1 MKIFAFLFNSSIGRK
16 IAMALTGIFLISFLM
31 VHCGVNAMIFFNDGG
46 ILFNEAAEF
55 MGTNWIIRTMEFV
68 LFGGLLWHIFQGLW
82 LWMDNQKKRK
92 NKYGKSSGNANST
105 WYSRSMGLLGTLL
118 LLFLILHL
126 KHFWVV
132 SRLTDEIVSGNETLY
147 GEMQE
152 VFANL
157 WVVVIYVLGCISLSY
172 HLLHGFQSAFQSLG
186 INHPAW
192 TPIIQGAG
200 NAFSF
205 IVPLLFAA
213 MPVSMYMGW
222 IN

>member
-1 MKIFAFLFNSSIGRK
+1 MKILAFLFNSSIGRK

-46 ILFNEAAEF
+46 ELFNEAAEF

-152 VFANL
+152 VFANG
-157 WVVVIYVLGCISLSY
+157 WVVLVYILGCISLSY

-192 TPIIQGAG
+192 TPIIKSAG

-205 IVPLLFAA
+205 VVPLLFAA
-213 MPVSMYMGW
+213 MPVAMYLGW
-222 IN
+222 IK

>member
-1 MKIFAFLFNSSIGRK
+1 
-16 IAMALTGIFLISFLM
+16 
-31 VHCGVNAMIFFNDGG
+31 
-46 ILFNEAAEF
+46 
-55 MGTNWIIRTMEFV
+55 MEFV

-82 LWMDNQKKRK
+82 LWQDNQKRRK

-147 GEMQE
+147 GEMKE
-152 VFANL
+152 VFANG
-157 WVVVIYVLGCISLSY
+157 WVVLVYVLGCISLSY

-192 TPIIQGAG
+192 TPVIKSAG

-205 IVPLLFAA
+205 VVPMLFAA
-213 MPVSMYMGW
+213 MPVAMYMGW

>member
-31 VHCGVNAMIFFNDGG
+31 IHCGVNAMIFFNDGG

-82 LWMDNQKKRK
+82 LWLDNQKKRK
-92 NKYGKSSGNANST
+92 NKYGKSSGNTNST

-152 VFANL
+152 VFANV
-157 WVVVIYVLGCISLSY
+157 WVVLIYVLGCISLSY

-192 TPIIQGAG
+192 NPIIQGAG

-205 IVPLLFAA
+205 VVPLIFAA

>member
-1 MKIFAFLFNSSIGRK
+1 MKILAFLFNSSIGRK

-46 ILFNEAAEF
+46 ELFNEAAEF

-82 LWMDNQKKRK
+82 LWQDNQKRRK

-126 KHFWVV
+126 KHFWVEADLPMK
-132 SRLTDEIVSGNETLY
+132 S
-147 GEMQE
+147 
-152 VFANL
+152 
-157 WVVVIYVLGCISLSY
+157 
-172 HLLHGFQSAFQSLG
+172 
-186 INHPAW
+186 
-192 TPIIQGAG
+192 
-200 NAFSF
+200 
-205 IVPLLFAA
+205 
-213 MPVSMYMGW
+213 
-222 IN
+222 

>member
-1 MKIFAFLFNSSIGRK
+1 MKILAFLFNSSIGRK

-46 ILFNEAAEF
+46 ELFNEAAEF

-152 VFANL
+152 VFANG

-205 IVPLLFAA
+205 VVPMLFAA
-213 MPVSMYMGW
+213 MPVAMYLGW

>member
-1 MKIFAFLFNSSIGRK
+1 MKILAFLFNSSIGRK

-46 ILFNEAAEF
+46 ELFNEAAEF

-82 LWMDNQKKRK
+82 LWQDNQKRRK

-118 LLFLILHL
+118 LLFLVLHL

-147 GEMQE
+147 GEMKE
-152 VFANL
+152 VFASG

-192 TPIIQGAG
+192 TPLIKSAG
-200 NAFSF
+200 NAFSLV
-205 IVPLLFAA
+205 VPLLFAA
-213 MPVSMYMGW
+213 MPVAMYLGW